1 MRIHFKGRRLF
12 MHGGRI
18 HAHPHSGIHKRMNIC
33 SRGSQTN
40 NTKMDHQTNIS
51 KLKTELSKMNIN
63 KNIRKK
69 IRF

>member
-18 HAHPHSGIHKRMNIC
+18 HAHPHSDIHKRM
-33 SRGSQTN
+33 N